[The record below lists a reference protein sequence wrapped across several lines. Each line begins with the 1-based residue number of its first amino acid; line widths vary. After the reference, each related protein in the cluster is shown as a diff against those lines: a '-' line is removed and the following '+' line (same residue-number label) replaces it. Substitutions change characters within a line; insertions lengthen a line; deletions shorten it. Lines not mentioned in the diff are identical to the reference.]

1 MRKYTF
7 VFKKKVVSDY
17 LNNEGG
23 YKYLAHKYQINRTL
37 VRHWVRIYNYHGWE
51 GLVGG
56 GKSYTT
62 KFKLDVIEYMETNGL
77 SIQETAKKFNIGSN
91 RTLSKWI
98 EQYEEGGASS
108 LESQKRG
115 RKISMNS
122 KLNIPKKLKDE
133 SLEEEVIR
141 LRAENAYFKK
151 VRNLD
156 SRTRF
161 EQEEIKVKT
170 ILQLKKEFKLNLL
183 LSIAQLAKSTYYYR
197 VKKLDKPDKCSKIKQ
212 EITAIV
218 KESRNSYGYRRVTLA
233 LKMKGYT
240 INHKTVRKLMSQM
253 GLTCQ
258 IRIKRYKSYKGTVGK
273 IAKNVLKRNFSVD
286 TPNKKWVT
294 DVTEF
299 KIKGRK
305 IYLSPILDLF
315 NGEIISYSI
324 STSPTYKLIE
334 EMLQQAIK
342 KKGTEGSLI
351 LHSDQG
357 WQYQMPQYQK
367 KLKENNIIQSM
378 SRKGN
383 CLDNSVIEN
392 FFGVLKSEFFYR
404 EKFRSI
410 EIFQSK
416 LNEYIRWYNNKR
428 IKLKLNG
435 LSPVEYRKQ
444 SIK

>member
-77 SIQETAKKFNIGSN
+77 SIQETAKKFNIGS
-91 RTLSKWI
+91 
-98 EQYEEGGASS
+98 
-108 LESQKRG
+108 
-115 RKISMNS
+115 
-122 KLNIPKKLKDE
+122 
-133 SLEEEVIR
+133 
-141 LRAENAYFKK
+141 
-151 VRNLD
+151 
-156 SRTRF
+156 
-161 EQEEIKVKT
+161 
-170 ILQLKKEFKLNLL
+170 
-183 LSIAQLAKSTYYYR
+183 
-197 VKKLDKPDKCSKIKQ
+197 
-212 EITAIV
+212 
-218 KESRNSYGYRRVTLA
+218 
-233 LKMKGYT
+233 
-240 INHKTVRKLMSQM
+240 
-253 GLTCQ
+253 
-258 IRIKRYKSYKGTVGK
+258 
-273 IAKNVLKRNFSVD
+273 
-286 TPNKKWVT
+286 
-294 DVTEF
+294 
-299 KIKGRK
+299 
-305 IYLSPILDLF
+305 
-315 NGEIISYSI
+315 
-324 STSPTYKLIE
+324 
-334 EMLQQAIK
+334 
-342 KKGTEGSLI
+342 
-351 LHSDQG
+351 G

>member
-141 LRAENAYFKK
+141 LR
-151 VRNLD
+151 
-156 SRTRF
+156 
-161 EQEEIKVKT
+161 
-170 ILQLKKEFKLNLL
+170 
-183 LSIAQLAKSTYYYR
+183 
-197 VKKLDKPDKCSKIKQ
+197 
-212 EITAIV
+212 
-218 KESRNSYGYRRVTLA
+218 
-233 LKMKGYT
+233 
-240 INHKTVRKLMSQM
+240 
-253 GLTCQ
+253 
-258 IRIKRYKSYKGTVGK
+258 
-273 IAKNVLKRNFSVD
+273 
-286 TPNKKWVT
+286 
-294 DVTEF
+294 
-299 KIKGRK
+299 
-305 IYLSPILDLF
+305 
-315 NGEIISYSI
+315 
-324 STSPTYKLIE
+324 
-334 EMLQQAIK
+334 
-342 KKGTEGSLI
+342 
-351 LHSDQG
+351 
-357 WQYQMPQYQK
+357 
-367 KLKENNIIQSM
+367 
-378 SRKGN
+378 
-383 CLDNSVIEN
+383 

-435 LSPVEYRKQ
+435 LSPVVNLLLLGKKIR
-444 SIK
+444 